1 MVGAHTSGKVHDSP
15 TGVVWVDDIRSI
27 VQATRTAHEISA
39 IHAHKGF
46 STLDRA
52 RPFGEADGVAVGL
65 TDGTGVAAA
74 SLSTFQT
81 SEANLAD
88 VVVAQPAYQLSMYL
102 VHPIL
107 NPLVKP
113 CHAGCPLICSSRI
126 SSRT

>member
-1 MVGAHTSGKVHDSP
+1 MVGAHTSGKVHDSQ

-27 VQATRTAHEISA
+27 VQATRTAHEIST

-65 TDGTGVAAA
+65 TDGTGFAAS

-81 SEANLAD
+81 SAANRA

-107 NPLVKP
+107 NPLVKR
-113 CHAGCPLICSSRI
+113 CHAGCPLTCSSRI